1 MKFRHEKN
9 GSLTLTVSGNES
21 LYLHGLASE
30 LRAHI
35 ENPDFT
41 KRIAQRLF
49 PRYADDANVNDELR
63 QMLYEEHRKQKLDR
77 AIAFATALEKI
88 PSKGGSISL
97 PADELERWMALLTDL
112 RLMYAAVIGIED
124 DNWGR
129 RIDPRNP
136 PSREVAA
143 YLHLSGIQEL
153 LVDHALR
160 GF

>member
-1 MKFRHEKN
+1 MKFTHEKN
-9 GSLTLTVSGNES
+9 GSLTLRLSGHEA

-30 LRAHI
+30 LRAHV

-49 PRYADDANVNDELR
+49 PRYSDDAKINDELR
-63 QMLYEEHRKQKLDR
+63 QMLYDDQRKQKLDR
-77 AIAFATALEKI
+77 VVAFASALEEI
-88 PSKGGSISL
+88 PPAGGKISL
-97 PADELERWMALLTDL
+97 PPAELERWMALLTDL
-112 RLMYAAVIGIED
+112 RLMYAGAIGIED

-129 RIDPRNP
+129 GMDPRKP

-143 YLHLSGIQEL
+143 YLHLSEIQSL

-160 GF
+160 GM